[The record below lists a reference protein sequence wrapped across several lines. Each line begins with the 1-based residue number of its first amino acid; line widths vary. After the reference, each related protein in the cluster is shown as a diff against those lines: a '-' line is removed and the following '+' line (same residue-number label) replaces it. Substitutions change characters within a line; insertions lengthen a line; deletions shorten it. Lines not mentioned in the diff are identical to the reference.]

1 MEAIFITNQSKDKF
15 SEPQRRPVKLILGVL
30 LSYSRARSMGKKAPY
45 GNKDEANERQS
56 RLRGTLQVV
65 LLTYIKKGTTQK
77 KKDKN
82 AKKNK

>member
-1 MEAIFITNQSKDKF
+1 
-15 SEPQRRPVKLILGVL
+15 
-30 LSYSRARSMGKKAPY
+30 MGKKAPY